1 MLQRIATR
9 LTHRIYEMPVLVL
22 MPHSRCN
29 CRCVMCDIW
38 KANSEKREISTED
51 LATHIEAFKKLRVK
65 RIAFSGGEA
74 LMHTNLWKFCDQLNS
89 IGTKI
94 SLLSTGLSLKA
105 NASEIVTHVDDVI
118 VSLDGSKE
126 IHNRIRNIPSAYE
139 KLAEG
144 VSAIKKINPAFRVT
158 GRSVIQKLNFKDF
171 ENIIESA
178 KALGLDQISFLPAD
192 VSSSAFNRPQEW
204 EGERKEEIALSLDE
218 ANELES
224 ILKNSFQRFKK
235 EYQEK
240 FIAESPEKML
250 AVVQQY
256 RAYYGKENFPKRHC
270 NAPWVSAVIEP
281 NGDVLP
287 CFFHRSYGN
296 IYNEPFEKIINSS
309 KAVSFRKTLNMDT
322 DPI

>member
-1 MLQRIATR
+1 
-9 LTHRIYEMPVLVL
+9 
-22 MPHSRCN
+22 
-29 CRCVMCDIW
+29 MCDIW

-51 LATHIEAFKKLRVK
+51 LATHIEAFKRLGVK
-65 RIAFSGGEA
+65 RVAFSGGEA

-105 NASEIVTHVDDVI
+105 NASEVVAHVDDVI
-118 VSLDGSKE
+118 VSLDGSKD

-144 VSAIKKINPAFRVT
+144 VSALKKLNPAFRVT
-158 GRSVIQKLNFKDF
+158 GRSVIQKLNFRDF
-171 ENIIESA
+171 ENIVESA

-204 EGERKEEIALSLDE
+204 EGEKKEEIALSLAE
-218 ANELES
+218 AEELEL
-224 ILKNSFQRFKK
+224 ILKNSFQRFRK
-235 EYQEK
+235 EYQGK

-250 AVVQQY
+250 EVVQQY
-256 RAYYGKENFPKRHC
+256 RAYYRKASFPKRHC

-287 CFFHRSYGN
+287 CFFHKSYGN
-296 IYNEPFEKIINSS
+296 IYNEPFEKIINSP
-309 KAVSFRKTLNMDT
+309 KAISFRKNLNMVEDVICKKCVCSLKVGLT
-322 DPI
+322 QEV